1 MSKYYLG
8 IDLGI
13 SGAISLMSDNKGLII
28 CEPLPTVSVMVG
40 KKMRNQYDVVAI
52 NEMFRAWVS
61 DYNIVGAIAEN
72 LRAFPGQS
80 SQTGFSL
87 GKSAMLFKVLCTIY
101 KISYLTTE
109 PVKWQKEIFSSQGI
123 QYDGKT
129 TKQASIL
136 AAKQLFPGFN
146 FKKTDRCKKDDHN
159 MTDSACLV
167 EYLRRISK

>member
-1 MSKYYLG
+1 MSKYYLSV
-8 IDLGI
+8 DLGL
-13 SGAISLMSDNKGLII
+13 SGAISLMSDSKGLII

-87 GKSAMLFKVLCTIY
+87 GGSAMLFKVLCTIY
-101 KISYLTTE
+101 KVPYLTTE
-109 PVKWQKEIFSSQGI
+109 PRVWQKEIFGSQGI

-129 TKQASIL
+129 TKQASVL
-136 AAKQLFPGFN
+136 AAKQLFPGFD
-146 FKKTDRCKKDDHN
+146 FRRTSKCKIDSP
-159 MTDSACLV
+159 DSACLA
-167 EYLRRISK
+167 EYLRRVSK